1 MTNPVGICSYCRI
14 DPNAPSVRLFVQSA
28 RALATPIVSVLLL
41 VLTHKQRKGVGKMSK
56 PKTMRNNAVSENEWT
71 RIENLVSRNL
81 DRLAKAGL
89 IESDELEYEYFD
101 YYDKYQAESEI
112 SKFVSSRLPWVD

>member
-1 MTNPVGICSYCRI
+1 
-14 DPNAPSVRLFVQSA
+14 
-28 RALATPIVSVLLL
+28 
-41 VLTHKQRKGVGKMSK
+41 
-56 PKTMRNNAVSENEWT
+56 MRNNAVSENEWT